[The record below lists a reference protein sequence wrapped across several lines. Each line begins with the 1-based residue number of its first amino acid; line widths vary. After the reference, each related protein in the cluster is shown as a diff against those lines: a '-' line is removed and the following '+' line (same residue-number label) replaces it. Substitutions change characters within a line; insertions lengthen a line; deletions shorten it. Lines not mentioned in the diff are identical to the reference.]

1 MTQAEE
7 RWGIDLHLLG
17 NLERQNDRDRA
28 NDLRTTNDLLTTKIN
43 SPLNRNSSEI
53 PPVDLAVL
61 NGADNLKQ
69 ALLLR
74 FLTPVGEL
82 AALGHPDYGSRL
94 FELLGELNN
103 ETNRNRA
110 KLFVLQA
117 LAAEPRVK
125 EVRSVQVTPN
135 RIERTQI
142 DIRVSL
148 IPIDSDTALDL
159 VFPFFLE
166 RGIRA

>member
-28 NDLRTTNDLLTTKIN
+28 NDLFTVNHN
-43 SPLNRNSSEI
+43 SPFNRNPSEP
-53 PPVDLAVL
+53 PPVDLAL
-61 NGADNLKQ
+61 LSGADNLKQ

-94 FELLGELNN
+94 FELIGELNN

-142 DIRVSL
+142 DIRMSL
-148 IPIDSDTALDL
+148 IPIDSDTVLDL

>member
-17 NLERQNDRDRA
+17 NLERQNDRARA
-28 NDLRTTNDLLTTKIN
+28 NDLFTANTN
-43 SPLNRNSSEI
+43 SPSNRNPSET
-53 PPVDLAVL
+53 PPVDLAL
-61 NGADNLKQ
+61 LSGADNLKQ

-94 FELLGELNN
+94 FELIGELNN

-148 IPIDSDTALDL
+148 IPIDSDTVLDL

>member
-28 NDLRTTNDLLTTKIN
+28 NDLRTTNDLS
-43 SPLNRNSSEI
+43 SPVNRNSSET
-53 PPVDLAVL
+53 PHVDLAVL
-61 NGADNLKQ
+61 RGAENLKQ

-82 AALGHPDYGSRL
+82 AALGHPNYGSRL

-148 IPIDSDTALDL
+148 IPIDSDTVLDL

>member
-1 MTQAEE
+1 MTQANE
-7 RWGIDLHLLG
+7 RWGTDLRLLR
-17 NLERQNDRDRA
+17 NLEQQNDRSRA
-28 NDLRTTNDLLTTKIN
+28 HDLSTQVR
-43 SPLNRNSSEI
+43 SETQQ
-53 PPVDLAVL
+53 VDLELLSA
-61 NGADNLKQ
+61 ADNLMQ

-94 FELLGELNN
+94 FELLGESNT

-125 EVRSVQVTPN
+125 KVTNVQITQN
-135 RIERTQI
+135 RADRTRM
-142 DIRVSL
+142 DIKISL
-148 IPIDSDTALDL
+148 IPIDSDTLINL

-166 RGIRA
+166 GGIG

>member
-28 NDLRTTNDLLTTKIN
+28 NDLFTAKIN
-43 SPLNRNSSEI
+43 SPFNRNSSET
-53 PPVDLAVL
+53 PPVDLAL
-61 NGADNLKQ
+61 LSGADNLKQ

-94 FELLGELNN
+94 FELIGELNN

-148 IPIDSDTALDL
+148 IPIDSDTVLDL

>member
-28 NDLRTTNDLLTTKIN
+28 NDLRTNDPFTVNNN
-43 SPLNRNSSEI
+43 SPFNRNSSET
-53 PPVDLAVL
+53 PPVDLAL
-61 NGADNLKQ
+61 LRGADNLKQ

-74 FLTPVGEL
+74 FLTPVGKL

-94 FELLGELNN
+94 FELIGELNN

-125 EVRSVQVTPN
+125 EVRSV
-135 RIERTQI
+135 R
-142 DIRVSL
+142 
-148 IPIDSDTALDL
+148 
-159 VFPFFLE
+159 
-166 RGIRA
+166 